1 MKASFFSEIFF
12 SFQLEEFNKM
22 AKQRAIQPVS
32 SLTCQTD
39 EGSYGKRKLTSFFLF
54 VSKWE
59 FHQTPFFPPFAS
71 RRSAEAAVMEPVNLT
86 FKPRVHL

>member
-12 SFQLEEFNKM
+12 FFQLEEFNKM

-39 EGSYGKRKLTSFFLF
+39 EGSYGKRKLTFFF
-54 VSKWE
+54 VR
-59 FHQTPFFPPFAS
+59 F
-71 RRSAEAAVMEPVNLT
+71 
-86 FKPRVHL
+86 